1 MSWRRFLAFDFL
13 LFTFDFPMI
22 VTIDGPAGAGKSSA
36 ARALARC
43 LGFEYLDTG
52 AMYRAVTLAALRM
65 RIDLNDD
72 NDYAPLLAGLN
83 LEMPAGRVLLN
94 GEDVTSEIRKVE
106 VTAAS
111 GAVADRPIVRR
122 RLVELQRQI
131 AAGRN
136 IICEGRD
143 QGTIVFPEAACK
155 FFLVA
160 DPSERARRRQREM
173 AARGEMV
180 PWEELVRAQDARD
193 RRDAARDIA
202 PMVPAPDAI
211 QLDSTE
217 LTLDQMVAR
226 MEAEV
231 RKRLADGDRNQ
242 EPGIRKQG
250 AAKTAPLE

>member
-1 MSWRRFLAFDFL
+1 
-13 LFTFDFPMI
+13 MI

-36 ARALARC
+36 ARALARR

-52 AMYRAVTLAALRM
+52 AMYRAVTLAALRK
-65 RIDLNDD
+65 RIDLDDD
-72 NDYAPLLAGLN
+72 NAYVPLLACMD

-94 GEDVTSEIRKVE
+94 GEDVTGQIRKAE

-111 GAVADRPIVRR
+111 GAVADRPGVRR
-122 RLVELQRQI
+122 RLVELQRRI

-136 IICEGRD
+136 MICEGRD
-143 QGTIVFPEAACK
+143 QGTIVFPQAACK

-160 DPSERARRRQREM
+160 DAKERARRRQKEM
-173 AARGEMV
+173 AARGEVV

-193 RRDAARDIA
+193 CRDAARDIA

-211 QLDSTE
+211 HLDSTH
-217 LTLDQMVAR
+217 LSLDDMVAQ

-231 RKRLADGDRNQ
+231 RKRLADEGRSQ

-250 AAKTAPLE
+250 AAETAPLE